1 MYTLLTLA
9 LAANVAQSQ
18 LPATDHYG
26 DPLPPGVLARLGTTR
41 FRHNAPIVFAAF
53 LPDGKSIVSIS
64 SDSVTCVWKFPSGQ
78 EIRRFE
84 AHPAKD
90 RPATP
95 MPRSTSKFGGGVR
108 ALVNGAA
115 LSPDG
120 KYLTVFCNDG
130 FLRIWDL
137 ANSEEPAKVANAG
150 GQSGSAGPAHSP
162 DGKTLLLF
170 GSSRVLQ
177 LVDLPNGKETG
188 PDLGHIM
195 PLTAIWFTPDG
206 GQVLTKDNQ
215 ITHVWNAATGKDLG
229 PSAIKLPAGLGLS
242 TIIISPD
249 GRAGVAVAR
258 FSSAAE
264 ARAAET
270 REAVLF
276 DTASGKELAT
286 IELEAEP
293 SAMHR
298 KPIVFAPDNQVL
310 AVCLGAD
317 KNDKER
323 IALYE
328 VASGKLLRTLDG
340 GPPAPPAKVIKGGK
354 GPPGGGFQPKG
365 AAAKANAQKL
375 LFSPDGKVLAF
386 QAGPAATIVLLDT
399 VTGRKVG
406 AVTPVEGSAA
416 VLQGA
421 FSTDGRGL
429 FLATNDG
436 RVVLYELA
444 TGQSRHTYAQRL
456 RRSPVKDDL
465 LDRLE
470 ELGLGGGGFLD
481 SVDISTL
488 LARLTPRLAFAV
500 APDGKLLAV
509 NGPGG
514 GIRLFDVLTGVE
526 VTVLKGHTAA
536 VNALAFAPH
545 GKTLA
550 SASDDTTA
558 LIWDVT
564 HVKRPASLAKIPEDA
579 DLESWWKVLAAD
591 DAARAFAALADFVA
605 APKQAVAWI
614 EKKVKPAAAVDGK
627 RVQDLIAQMDDNQYK
642 VRDKASSELFKL
654 GEQIVPDLDN
664 ALNGKPSPEARKR
677 LEELRAKLTGWML
690 HGERLRAYRAVEIL
704 ERIGTPEAR
713 QLLQALANGAPGAL
727 LTTSAQAALKR

>member
-1 MYTLLTLA
+1 MCTLLTLA

-18 LPATDHYG
+18 LPATDRYG
-26 DPLPPGVLARLGTTR
+26 DPLPPGVLVRLGTTR
-41 FRHNAPIVFAAF
+41 FRHNAPIIFAAF
-53 LPDGKSIVSIS
+53 LPDGKRIVSVS
-64 SDSVTCVWKFPSGQ
+64 NDSVTCVWQFPSGE

-84 AHPAKD
+84 AYPAKD

-95 MPRSTSKFGGGVR
+95 TPRSTSKFTSSGVS
-108 ALVNGAA
+108 ALVNSAA

-137 ANSEEPAKVANAG
+137 AHSEEPAKVANAG
-150 GQSGSAGPAHSP
+150 GQSGSAGPAYSP
-162 DGKTLLLF
+162 DARTLLLF

-188 PDLGHIM
+188 PELGHIL
-195 PLTAIWFTPDG
+195 PLTAIWFTSDG
-206 GQVLTKDNQ
+206 GQILTKDNQ

-229 PSAIKLPAGLGLS
+229 PNAIKLPSGLGLS

-249 GRAGVAVAR
+249 GRAGVAMAR
-258 FSSAAE
+258 FRSTVE

-276 DTASGKELAT
+276 DTASGKEIAT
-286 IELEAEP
+286 ILLEAEP
-293 SAMHR
+293 STTHR
-298 KPIVFAPDNQVL
+298 KAIVFAPDNQIL

-317 KNDKER
+317 KSDKER

-328 VASGKLLRTLDG
+328 VASGKLLRTVDG
-340 GPPAPPAKVIKGGK
+340 GPPAPPAKGILGGK

-421 FSTDGRGL
+421 FSADGRGL

-444 TGQSRHTYAQRL
+444 TGQPRYTYAQRL
-456 RRSPVKDDL
+456 RRSLVKDDL

-470 ELGLGGGGFLD
+470 ELGGGGFLD
-481 SVDISTL
+481 SVDISIL
-488 LARLTPRLAFAV
+488 LARLSPRLAFAV

-509 NGPGG
+509 NAPGG

-536 VNALAFAPH
+536 VSALAFAPH

-564 HVKRPASLAKIPEDA
+564 HVKRPASPAKVPEVA
-579 DLESWWKVLAAD
+579 DLESWWKVLADD
-591 DAARAFAALADFVA
+591 DAAGAFAALADFVA

-614 EKKVKPAAAVDGK
+614 KDKVKPAALVDGK

-677 LEELRAKLTGWML
+677 LEELRTKLTGWML

-704 ERIGTPEAR
+704 ERIATPEAR
-713 QLLQALANGAPGAL
+713 KLLQALADGAPGAL